1 VVGHTHLGGVSPV
14 GSVLAGLA
22 DFGDAEGAR

>member
-1 VVGHTHLGGVSPV
+1 LVGHTHLGGVAPA

-22 DFGDAEGAR
+22 DLRDADGAP